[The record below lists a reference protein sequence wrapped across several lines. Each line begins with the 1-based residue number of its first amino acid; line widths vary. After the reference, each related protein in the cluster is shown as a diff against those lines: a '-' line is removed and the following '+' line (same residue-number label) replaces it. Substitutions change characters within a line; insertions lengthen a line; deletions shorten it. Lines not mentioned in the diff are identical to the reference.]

1 MHDRNTLQTQWER
14 LSPQEQASE
23 CERFDDLYA
32 QRDTSI
38 LSAADIRI
46 CWCQWVFVRTTCS
59 CPIDALEE
67 IRVINSNTR
76 AI

>member
-46 CWCQWVFVRTTCS
+46 CWCQ
-59 CPIDALEE
+59 
-67 IRVINSNTR
+67 
-76 AI
+76 